1 MEGEG
6 ERWEKRERAR
16 EGGGMERERERTNDY
31 SKHNIRVTEKN
42 VFVSV
47 RERIYAQECSYPQR
61 PKEEGVGSSR
71 TGVTGR

>member
-1 MEGEG
+1 MGEEGKG
-6 ERWEKRERAR
+6 K
-16 EGGGMERERERTNDY
+16 GGRRDGEREREQNDY
-31 SKHNIRVTEKN
+31 PKHNIRVTEKN

-47 RERIYAQECSYPQR
+47 RERICAQEYSYPQR

>member
-6 ERWEKRERAR
+6 ERWEKKGQGR
-16 EGGGMERERERTNDY
+16 EGGWREREQSDY
-31 SKHNIRVTEKN
+31 PKHNIRVTEKS

-47 RERIYAQECSYPQR
+47 REGICAQECRYPQR
-61 PKEEGVGSSR
+61 PKEEGVGYSR